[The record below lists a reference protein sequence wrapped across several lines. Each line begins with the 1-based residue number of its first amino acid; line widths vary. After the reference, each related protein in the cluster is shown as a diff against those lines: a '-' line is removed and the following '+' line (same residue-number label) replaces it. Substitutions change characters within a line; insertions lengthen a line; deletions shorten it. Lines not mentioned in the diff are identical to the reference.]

1 MFLPHTHTHTHTHK
15 KTFNSIKTGKV
26 VILLTGRYA
35 GKKAIVVSTHEKN
48 AKRPFSHV
56 LVAGLERG
64 PRQVTKAMGKHIIL
78 RRSRVKSFV
87 KYVNVAHIMPT
98 RYQVSDIEV
107 KSVATP
113 ERVDKIS
120 LRKQVRGSLKSLFTK
135 AYLAKKNDKNVA
147 GQTYFFSKLRF

>member
-1 MFLPHTHTHTHTHK
+1 MGVK
-15 KTFNSIKTGKV
+15 IIKTGKV

-35 GKKAIVVSTHEKN
+35 GKKAIVVQTFEKN

-64 PRQVTKAMGKHIIL
+64 PRQVTKSMGKQIIL
-78 RRSRVKSFV
+78 RRSRVKAFV
-87 KYVNVAHIMPT
+87 KYVNVTHIMPT

-120 LRKQVRGSLKSLFTK
+120 LRKQVRGSLKALFTK
-135 AYLAKKNDKNVA
+135 AYLAKKNEKNVA